1 MTQKTVTEKDQF
13 LQSFENESR
22 TTLKILKALP
32 EGKADFKPHHLSRT
46 AKELASTFLLEQGLV
61 SQALAGKIDLAS
73 MASAPPAS
81 YADVIQPFEK
91 TSRET
96 IDKVKPATDETLQ
109 RIVQFPVGPGKMGD
123 FRAMDLLWFALHDQI
138 HHRGQFSIYLR
149 MTGAKVPSIY
159 GPTADEPWM

>member
-61 SQALAGKIDLAS
+61 S
-73 MASAPPAS
+73 
-81 YADVIQPFEK
+81 
-91 TSRET
+91 
-96 IDKVKPATDETLQ
+96 
-109 RIVQFPVGPGKMGD
+109 
-123 FRAMDLLWFALHDQI
+123 
-138 HHRGQFSIYLR
+138 
-149 MTGAKVPSIY
+149 
-159 GPTADEPWM
+159 